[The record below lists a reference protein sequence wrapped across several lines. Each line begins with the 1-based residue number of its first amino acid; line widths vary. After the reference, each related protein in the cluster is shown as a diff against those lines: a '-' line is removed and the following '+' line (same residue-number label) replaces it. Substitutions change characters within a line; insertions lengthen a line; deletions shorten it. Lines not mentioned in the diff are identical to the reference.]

1 MLMSAACC
9 VALVVGLSL
18 ANSSSGGAQAQPRL
32 TTTPPAGL
40 MRELQAPPP
49 AITLGQGWRLRMD
62 PHGVGLAAGWY
73 RPSATTGSSWAPV
86 SIPDDFNP
94 KVTRTSDRGMVGWYA
109 DTFTAPPQT
118 VDRSYELHFGQVL
131 RIADVW
137 LNGRYLGHDIYG
149 YAPFDMAAPGL
160 NPGGPNTLVVRV
172 DTTIQPVTFPQDWW
186 NWGGIV
192 QPVKLVPVGRVQVTD
207 LGVMPQL
214 SCDYTCGDL
223 LVQGVATNR
232 SSVPLAPSVVVRTVS
247 PEGFELTFRHSLPAI
262 APGASEDVSFT
273 VPVHGPPDLWAPGNP
288 ALYGVTVNTVAGART
303 EQTDSLQV
311 GMRSVRVS
319 DGVLYLNGRRLW
331 LHGASIHED
340 IDGHGA
346 ALTGQDIRT
355 MVSELR
361 SVGANITR
369 AHYLL
374 NPDLL
379 DALDRAGILVW
390 EQATVDHA
398 DAKLV
403 PLSGRLE
410 ALQMLRATVLGGRS
424 HPSVIVNSI
433 GNELTPTPETT
444 LGTRAYLQ
452 DAISLVRGLDPAAEV
467 GLDTYC
473 YTNYPAQPIYR
484 DVDVLGISSY
494 FGWYTGQAGHL
505 ITNFDQ
511 LQPFLELSHR
521 RYPKQ
526 ALVVA
531 EFGAEGDFEG
541 ASDLKGS
548 YDFQS
553 EYITKTFRVLD
564 SDPFMNGG
572 IYWTLREFAVSPGWV
587 GGVTLPAGDA
597 PTGIHHKGLISYA
610 GAQKPAFAAAQAAFA
625 DPPAFVR

>member
-1 MLMSAACC
+1 MLIPAACC
-9 VALVVGLSL
+9 VALVVGLIL
-18 ANSSSGGAQAQPRL
+18 ANSSPGGARPQQRL
-32 TTTPPAGL
+32 TMTPPAGL
-40 MRELQAPPP
+40 LRELQTPPP
-49 AITLGQGWRLRMD
+49 AITLSAGWRLRMD
-62 PHGVGLAAGWY
+62 PRRIGLSDGWY
-73 RPSATTGSSWAPV
+73 RTGSTTRASWTPV

-94 KVTRTSDRGMVGWYA
+94 KVTRTSDRGTVGWYA

-118 VDRSYELHFGQVL
+118 VDRTYELHFGQVL
-131 RIADVW
+131 RVADVW
-137 LNGRYLGHDIYG
+137 LNGRYLGRNTYG
-149 YAPFDMAAPGL
+149 YAPFNMAASGL
-160 NPGGPNTLVVRV
+160 NAGGRNTLVVRV

-192 QPVKLVPVGRVQVTD
+192 QPVRLVPVGRVQLSD

-214 SCDYTCGDL
+214 SCDYTCGEL
-223 LVQGVATNR
+223 LVQGVATNHAK
-232 SSVPLAPSVVVRTVS
+232 VALAPRIIVRTVS
-247 PEGFELTFRHSLPAI
+247 PEGFDLTFMHSLPAL
-262 APGASEDVSFT
+262 AAGASEDVSFK

-288 ALYGVTVNTVAGART
+288 ALYDVTVQTVAGARS
-303 EQTDSLQV
+303 EQTDTMQV

-319 DGVLYLNGRRLW
+319 HGVLYLNGKRLW

-340 IDGHGA
+340 VDGRGA
-346 ALTGQDIRT
+346 ALTSQDIRT
-355 MVSELR
+355 IVTELQ

-374 NPDLL
+374 NADLL

-390 EQATVDHA
+390 EQATIDHA

-403 PLSGRLE
+403 PLPGRLE

-433 GNELTPTPETT
+433 GNELTPTPETM
-444 LGTRAYLQ
+444 LGTLAYLK
-452 DAISLVRGLDPAAEV
+452 DAIPLVRRLDPAAAV

-473 YTNYPAQPIYR
+473 YTDYPAQAIYR
-484 DVDVLGISSY
+484 KVDVLGISSY
-494 FGWYTGQAGHL
+494 FGWYTGQPGHL
-505 ITNFDQ
+505 ITKFAQ

-531 EFGAEGDFEG
+531 EFGAEGEFEG
-541 ASDLKGS
+541 AADVKGS
-548 YDFQS
+548 YTFQS
-553 EYITKTFRVLD
+553 DYIAKTFGVLD

-587 GGVTLPAGDA
+587 GGVKLPPGDV
-597 PTGIHHKGLISYA
+597 PTGIHHKGLISYT

-625 DPPAFVR
+625 DPPRFVR